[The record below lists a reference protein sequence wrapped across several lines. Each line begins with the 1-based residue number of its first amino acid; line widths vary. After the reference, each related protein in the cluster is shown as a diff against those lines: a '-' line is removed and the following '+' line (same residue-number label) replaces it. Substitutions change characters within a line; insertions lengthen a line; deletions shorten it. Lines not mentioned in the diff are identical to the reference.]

1 MCFECVC
8 LMFAISLA
16 IVYSRSQSKTPRHV
30 SDVYTRFHLVYNRRA
45 KGGESPLNPLMQPR
59 STNMAKAPEKEP
71 LRVMKEKTP
80 KTSKTTVVFSLRVS
94 EEDAGLYDAMCKD
107 ASLNRSELLRAIIKT
122 KTNGGGVVINA
133 PQKKQKDPDYSKLIF
148 YYNKASNNINQV
160 AKKINSAFAANIISE
175 NTMLSGIAVLQ
186 NIERLLEAGLDNG
199 YRKG

>member
-1 MCFECVC
+1 
-8 LMFAISLA
+8 
-16 IVYSRSQSKTPRHV
+16 
-30 SDVYTRFHLVYNRRA
+30 
-45 KGGESPLNPLMQPR
+45 
-59 STNMAKAPEKEP
+59 
-71 LRVMKEKTP
+71 MKEKTP

-107 ASLNRSELLRAIIKT
+107 ANLNRSELLRAIIKT

-133 PQKKQKDPDYSKLIF
+133 TQKKQKDPDYSKLVF

-186 NIERLLEAGLDNG
+186 NIEKLLEAGLDNG